1 MARQPGSMAISNPA
15 AGRLKPPR
23 LGRRFGRRI
32 GRRFPH
38 LRRPLLRNQEPTELG
53 AIALVGGHVLAQGGE
68 AAGAFVARAYTTG
81 AGQPHYKIEAKHR
94 VIRQAEACVEVSNA
108 FQLPV
113 ARAQA

>member
-1 MARQPGSMAISNPA
+1 MGNALRFTLASCPDLDS
-15 AGRLKPPR
+15 L
-23 LGRRFGRRI
+23 FGR
-32 GRRFPH
+32 
-38 LRRPLLRNQEPTELG
+38 QQQPTELG